1 MICLNLVLKLEWS
14 VSVSSPQGPCFI
26 FYFII
31 SDQNILSTKRC
42 LCFSSSQ
49 NYRKTWNHN
58 TKCTTISQL
67 VSSQYLFI
75 EIKHVSPS
83 NKNYQ
88 TYTVLCFYLLFR
100 PTCIHI
106 NISSKYAYVIQYS
119 QLKSQDLCD
128 ELITFID
135 HPRLWD
141 QHNLWVAQH
150 MGELVLRQRI

>member
-26 FYFII
+26 LYFII

-49 NYRKTWNHN
+49 NYHKNLKSQHKMYN
-58 TKCTTISQL
+58 YFTISFF
-67 VSSQYLFI
+67 SISFYR
-75 EIKHVSPS
+75 
-83 NKNYQ
+83 NKACEPKQ
-88 TYTVLCFYLLFR
+88 QKLPISCFYLLFR

-106 NISSKYAYVIQYS
+106 DISSRYAYAIQYS